1 MPSRGSW
8 LAVAVP
14 RTTLSAK
21 RTTTEPCACLAN
33 LPVSNEMVL
42 PPVNSTVTDCGSGF
56 IPIPSKLGAPE
67 GPWAVRERGA
77 GMRER
82 PHANA
87 LRRWCGQ
94 KCREDA
100 NLPSHRRWYRGQTL
114 LADAKFRN
122 YAFVALGV
130 VFLEVVE
137 QTTPL
142 ADQHQKAAPGRVVLF
157 VRLEV
162 LRQLANALTQEG
174 DLDLGAAGIADMGAV
189 LVNDGLLMLSG

>member
-33 LPVSNEMVL
+33 FPVSNEMVL

-56 IPIPSKLGAPE
+56 IPISFQQEERNGGPSHPE
-67 GPWAVRERGA
+67 DARESRFHIHVRLHASAVR
-77 GMRER
+77 
-82 PHANA
+82 
-87 LRRWCGQ
+87 RRCGRR
-94 KCREDA
+94 CREDA
-100 NLPSHRRWYRGQTL
+100 KLPSHRGCQSGQTL

-122 YAFVALGV
+122 DVFVALGV

-137 QTTPL
+137 QATPL
-142 ADQHQKAAPGRVVLF
+142 ADQHQKA
-157 VRLEV
+157 
-162 LRQLANALTQEG
+162 
-174 DLDLGAAGIADMGAV
+174 
-189 LVNDGLLMLSG
+189 